1 MSDERATASGGEV
14 HRHVPSDISTAN
26 AASSRAEAPDR
37 LRRLARG
44 VLALILAVAA
54 IEWIAAARAYRTT
67 LPAAAWRAL
76 DDHLRAGDPGLVLL
90 ADPWLAPRA
99 RRELAALA
107 DPGAVAPP
115 DLEGRPRLTII
126 ARGDDDPWSPTLRR
140 EWGAR
145 PLPPARARTALG
157 PFTVHAFEPAGAAA
171 PSFDLLD
178 APGLEVSDR
187 RARCP
192 RRGGAFT
199 CKSGELR
206 PRFAEIAYAPRR
218 CLLLDLEDGAEATL
232 RIADAELGARL
243 RGHLG
248 FADFNARLRSDAPLL
263 LRIAVDGEP
272 LADLVFS
279 DRQGWAAFEVPTP
292 PGRHELVF
300 TAIPT
305 LAGTFGDQGYRPRP
319 AHSACLEARALA
331 AGGAGG

>member
-1 MSDERATASGGEV
+1 M
-14 HRHVPSDISTAN
+14 
-26 AASSRAEAPDR
+26 DR
-37 LRRLARG
+37 
-44 VLALILAVAA
+44 
-54 IEWIAAARAYRTT
+54 
-67 LPAAAWRAL
+67 
-76 DDHLRAGDPGLVLL
+76 
-90 ADPWLAPRA
+90 
-99 RRELAALA
+99 
-107 DPGAVAPP
+107 
-115 DLEGRPRLTII
+115 GRPRLP
-126 ARGDDDPWSPTLRR
+126 DDPAGGRLASARRPPPRQRPRPRPPRRSLAGPARPPGARRPRRSGRRRPARPRGPPAPDDHRPRRRRPLGPTLRR
-140 EWGAR
+140 EWG
-145 PLPPARARTALG
+145 RARSRLRAPGRRSALHRPRLRARG
-157 PFTVHAFEPAGAAA
+157 RR